1 MKKIKS
7 LLISLLICATLF
19 CQVGGCFTLN
29 AETTSQD
36 TTKVVSLSALVH
48 LKKILVGTKKSS
60 ANELDYDYNKDGIL
74 NAKDIV
80 VLRRMLLGLPV
91 DTESSEIELKFDKDG
106 YYNKVIKP

>member
-29 AETTSQD
+29 AETASQD
-36 TTKVVSLSALVH
+36 SAKVSLVDLVR
-48 LKKILVGTKKSS
+48 LKRNVSNMKSYDK
-60 ANELDYDYNKDGIL
+60 NMDYNKDGIL
-74 NAKDIV
+74 NAEDIV